1 MSYFV
6 YLNDGGWIVSQ
17 FEIEADAD
25 DLIAANDTG
34 VMAKIVAPSNS
45 DTVKYLNYVD
55 GNFVA
60 ETQANIDAE
69 NLIQFRE
76 ERNKLLADTDWTQ
89 VNDSPLSDGKKI
101 EWQTYRQALRD
112 MPSQD
117 GFDPL
122 NPTYPSE
129 PSQDFSYLQK

>member
-129 PSQDFSYLQK
+129 PS